1 MERTPTAC
9 IFNIQRFSL
18 DDGPGIRTTVFLKGC
33 SMHCVW
39 CHNPESIA
47 PGRQRMLC
55 SEGDETC
62 HEVRVAGEYYSI
74 QEIYEKVMADV
85 SFYRQ
90 SMGGVTFSGGE
101 PLLQREFLA
110 GVLAAC
116 KAGGLH
122 TAVDTAGNVPW
133 FHFESILE
141 HTDLFLYDLKI
152 WDEEK
157 HARFTGA
164 GNRLIHENLQRL
176 SDLGAAIWIRIPVI
190 PGIND
195 TEDEIGHLVDFA
207 GHMRGVEQISLL
219 RYHAMGNRKRKAL
232 GLSPDGIEETV
243 TQEKMLSLKKLAAD
257 HSAIRVIL

>member
-1 MERTPTAC
+1 M
-9 IFNIQRFSL
+9 
-18 DDGPGIRTTVFLKGC
+18 
-33 SMHCVW
+33 
-39 CHNPESIA
+39 
-47 PGRQRMLC
+47 
-55 SEGDETC
+55 
-62 HEVRVAGEYYSI
+62 
-74 QEIYEKVMADV
+74 
-85 SFYRQ
+85 
-90 SMGGVTFSGGE
+90 
-101 PLLQREFLA
+101 
-110 GVLAAC
+110 LAAC